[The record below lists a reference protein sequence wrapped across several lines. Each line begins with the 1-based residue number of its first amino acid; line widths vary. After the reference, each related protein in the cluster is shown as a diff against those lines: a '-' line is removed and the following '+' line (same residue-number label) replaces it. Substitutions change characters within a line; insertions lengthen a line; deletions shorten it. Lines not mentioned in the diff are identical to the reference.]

1 MSQPLRIV
9 FAGTPAFALPT
20 LERLVASKHQVIGC
34 YTQPDRPSGRGQK
47 YQASVIKT
55 FALKQHIPVFQPQT
69 LKTKEAQVELERLKA
84 DVMVVAAYGLILPK
98 AVLEIPTLGCVNVH
112 TSLLPRWRGASPVQS
127 AIYAGDKT
135 TGVTVMQM
143 DEGLDS
149 GDILAQVS
157 TDILASETSESLLH
171 RLAQLAPPLL
181 LDTLEQLSMGQHS
194 RQKQNELEVTHAH
207 KITKEDA
214 KINWQREACEIDQQI
229 RAYIPWPL
237 AYTIIEQQPVK
248 VHQALILKKAHT
260 NTPGTI
266 VAIEKDAIHIAC
278 GKDILVIREWQW
290 PNQKKMSLQSF
301 LNGHKNPFVLGQI
314 LQ

>member
-1 MSQPLRIV
+1 
-9 FAGTPAFALPT
+9 
-20 LERLVASKHQVIGC
+20 
-34 YTQPDRPSGRGQK
+34 
-47 YQASVIKT
+47 
-55 FALKQHIPVFQPQT
+55 
-69 LKTKEAQVELERLKA
+69 
-84 DVMVVAAYGLILPK
+84 
-98 AVLEIPTLGCVNVH
+98 
-112 TSLLPRWRGASPVQS
+112 
-127 AIYAGDKT
+127 
-135 TGVTVMQM
+135 MQM

-157 TDILASETSESLLH
+157 TNILASETSESLLH

-181 LDTLEQLSMGQHS
+181 LDTLEQLSMGQHL

-214 KINWQREACEIDQQI
+214 KINWQRQACEIDQQI

-237 AYTIIEQQPVK
+237 AYATIAQQPVK
-248 VHQALILKKAHT
+248 IHQALVLKKAHI

-290 PNQKKMSLQSF
+290 PNQKKMSLKSF
-301 LNGHKNPFVLGQI
+301 LNGHQNQFALGQI

>member
-290 PNQKKMSLQSF
+290 PNQKK
-301 LNGHKNPFVLGQI
+301 
-314 LQ
+314 

>member
-55 FALKQHIPVFQPQT
+55 FALGQHIPVFQPQT

-98 AVLEIPTLGCVNVH
+98 AVLEIPTWGCVNVH

-135 TGVTVMQM
+135 TGVTIMQM

-181 LDTLEQLSMGQHS
+181 LDTLEQLSMGQHL
-194 RQKQNELEVTHAH
+194 RHKQNELEVTYAH

-214 KINWQREACEIDQQI
+214 KINWQRQACEIDQQI

-237 AYTIIEQQPVK
+237 AYTIIAQQPVK
-248 VHQALILKKAHT
+248 IHQALVLKKAHT
-260 NTPGTI
+260 TTPGTI

-301 LNGHKNPFVLGQI
+301 LNGHKNPFTLGQI